1 MGSRRIGAQRLN
13 ALLKRGSTETDSS
26 YQAGAAAT
34 PMTVSHNIRREGKLI
49 VTEIAID
56 LGGNGQTI
64 ACTANAD
71 RPIGVKSST
80 TGAQLMQ
87 WESDVHGTFL
97 FAEAIVLE
105 TANGET
111 AMSLAS
117 GTAVEPVDNAIAG
130 RGDVIAALAVNALG
144 ITTTRDH
151 DGAATAETGLIAD
164 GEYVYLTNDSSSAV
178 DFTQGRIVIRL
189 IGSDNTWTF

>member
-1 MGSRRIGAQRLN
+1 MGNRRMGAQRLN
-13 ALLKRGSTETDSS
+13 ALLEKGSIGTDTT
-26 YQAGAAAT
+26 YQAGPSAT
-34 PMTVSHNIRREGKLI
+34 AMIASHNIRREGKLI

-56 LGGNGQTI
+56 LGGNGETI

-87 WESDVHGTFL
+87 WEADLHGTFL

-117 GTAVEPVDNAIAG
+117 GDDSVAVDTAITNRA
-130 RGDVIAALAVNALG
+130 DVIAALAVNALG
-144 ITTTRDH
+144 ITTSRDM
-151 DGAATAETGLIAD
+151 DGVTAETGLIAD

-189 IGSDNTWTF
+189 VGADNTWAF

>member
-1 MGSRRIGAQRLN
+1 MGNRRMGAQRLN
-13 ALLKRGSTETDSS
+13 ALLKKGSTQTDSS

-34 PMTVSHNIRREGKLI
+34 PMIASHNIRREGKLI

-64 ACTANAD
+64 ASGATQHE
-71 RPIGVKSST
+71 PIGLKSST
-80 TGAQLMQ
+80 DGAQLMQ
-87 WESDVHGTFL
+87 WEADLHGTFL

-117 GTAVEPVDNAIAG
+117 GTAVEPVDNTIAG
-130 RGDVIAALAVNALG
+130 RADVIAALAVNALG
-144 ITTTRDH
+144 ITTSRDM
-151 DGAATAETGLIAD
+151 DGVTAETGLIAD

-189 IGSDNTWTF
+189 VGADNTWAF

>member
-1 MGSRRIGAQRLN
+1 MGNRRMGAQRLN
-13 ALLKRGSTETDSS
+13 ALLEKGSIGTDTT
-26 YQAGAAAT
+26 YQAGPSAT
-34 PMTVSHNIRREGKLI
+34 AMIASHNIRREGKLI

-56 LGGNGQTI
+56 LGGNGETI

-87 WESDVHGTFL
+87 WEADLHGTFL

-117 GTAVEPVDNAIAG
+117 GTAVEPVDNTIAG
-130 RGDVIAALAVNALG
+130 RADVIAALAVNALG
-144 ITTTRDH
+144 ITTSRDM
-151 DGAATAETGLIAD
+151 DGVTAETGLIAD

-189 IGSDNTWTF
+189 VGADNTWAF

>member
-1 MGSRRIGAQRLN
+1 MGNRRLGAQRLN
-13 ALLKRGSTETDSS
+13 ALLKKGSTGTDSS

-34 PMTVSHNIRREGKLI
+34 PMIVSHNIRREGKLI

-56 LGGNGQTI
+56 LGGSGDNQI

-71 RPIGVKSST
+71 RPIGLKSST
-80 TGAQLMQ
+80 TPAQLMQ
-87 WESDVHGTFL
+87 WEADLHGTFL

-105 TANGET
+105 TATTET

-117 GTAVEPVDNAIAG
+117 GTASEAVDEAIAG
-130 RGDVIAALAVNALG
+130 RADVIAGLAVNALG
-144 ITTTRDH
+144 ITTSRDM
-151 DGAATAETGLIAD
+151 DGVTAETGLVAD
-164 GEYVYLTNDSSSAV
+164 GEYLYLTNDSSGAV

-189 IGSDNTWTF
+189 VGADNTWTF

>member
-1 MGSRRIGAQRLN
+1 MGNRRLGAQRLN
-13 ALLKRGSTETDSS
+13 ALLKKGSVGTDSS
-26 YQAGAAAT
+26 YQAGPSAT
-34 PMTVSHNIRREGKLI
+34 AMIASHNIRREGKLI
-49 VTEIAID
+49 ITEIAID
-56 LGGNGQTI
+56 LGGNGEQI

-87 WESDVHGTFL
+87 WEADLHGTFL

-105 TANGET
+105 TATTET

-130 RGDVIAALAVNALG
+130 RADVIAGLAVNALG
-144 ITTTRDH
+144 ITTSRDM
-151 DGAATAETGLIAD
+151 DGVTAETGLVAD
-164 GEYVYLTNDSSSAV
+164 GEYLYLTNDSSGAV
-178 DFTQGRIVIRL
+178 DFTQGRIIIRL
-189 IGSDNTWTF
+189 VGADNTWAF